1 MLSVIEAHYYVR
13 VRTAGRSRLLPY
25 EDFTT
30 TFRGGLAPRRET
42 VAVEYHHG
50 GIGPACPLPRDRRA
64 GPPRFHYL
72 PTRQR
77 DPLGEGFACTWS
89 YICV

>member
-42 VAVEYHHG
+42 VTGDYHHG
-50 GIGPACPLPRDRRA
+50 GIGLPAYCPGIDEPDPMIPWEQDLPR
-64 GPPRFHYL
+64 
-72 PTRQR
+72 
-77 DPLGEGFACTWS
+77 AC
-89 YICV
+89 